1 MPSNSAQFDGGKD
14 KESIYKVIISVN
26 FEQLL
31 IFRFCNGPAPSR
43 GAVGFRNRRSGL
55 LSLPGR
61 LALAMLVISKYELD
75 GEVTDRINRE
85 IEKRDRLK
93 TNIPNI

>member
-1 MPSNSAQFDGGKD
+1 M
-14 KESIYKVIISVN
+14 
-26 FEQLL
+26 
-31 IFRFCNGPAPSR
+31 GPLRRR

-61 LALAMLVISKYELD
+61 LALAMLVISKCELD

>member
-1 MPSNSAQFDGGKD
+1 M
-14 KESIYKVIISVN
+14 
-26 FEQLL
+26 L
-31 IFRFCNGPAPSR
+31 I
-43 GAVGFRNRRSGL
+43 
-55 LSLPGR
+55 
-61 LALAMLVISKYELD
+61 ISKYELD